1 MNTYAGKSFTT
12 PILERH
18 LAIKQIQHYQHLQQS
33 AVSTG
38 DKQEL
43 RRTTDIIDALSTEYG
58 VLTLHEAQENYHE

>member
-1 MNTYAGKSFTT
+1 MNTYTGKNFTT

-43 RRTTDIIDALSTEYG
+43 RRATNIIDKLSTEYG
-58 VLTLHEAQENYHE
+58 ASLLHEARAQLK